1 MTNKSP
7 VELLISIVNE
17 VIELSKGDKLSTKE
31 LKEILFE
38 ADIPPQEAR
47 DIVLW
52 FQNFVPEKKHSKQ
65 KGKKHGSKNSIRLFT
80 TEEKN
85 KIPNHCLNKL
95 NELCLYKIITPK
107 DRELIIVQA
116 MAIKQNKLTDEH
128 FHWICQMVITNQP
141 TKDLSQSNEQDNKK
155 DILRFVLQKDK
166 MEITAH

>member
-1 MTNKSP
+1 MKKNLFTYKKSG
-7 VELLISIVNE
+7 VDISAA
-17 VIELSKGDKLSTKE
+17 DK
-31 LKEILFE
+31 
-38 ADIPPQEAR
+38 
-47 DIVLW
+47 
-52 FQNFVPEKKHSKQ
+52 FVKYISNISSKQ